1 MNYNNKA
8 VKALFIL
15 GATILIIASFLKISN
30 IEIAD
35 YILAMG
41 MLLMASSL
49 VILFIKYRN
58 VE

>member
-8 VKALFIL
+8 VIALFIL

-35 YILAMG
+35 YILAIG
-41 MLLMASSL
+41 MLLMVL
-49 VILFIKYRN
+49 NLMILFIKYRKT
-58 VE
+58 E